1 MKKHYLLTALLAVF
15 ASAFFGCS
23 SDGNTTTGA
32 GLPYDD
38 GLESAGGGE
47 ELDNPSEG
55 SRPPNIDGVTFG
67 QFAPI
72 HFDTDSATIK
82 SSDKA
87 KLAKVG
93 EYMNNNPSAKI
104 LIAGNCDERGTA
116 EYNRALGQ
124 RRAQAARSY
133 LVRQGIPADRISTVS
148 YGEDKPV
155 GGLDQNRRDDF
166 GIID

>member
-15 ASAFFGCS
+15 VAAFFGCS
-23 SDGNTTTGA
+23 SDGTNTATGPGAPEEPYADNA
-32 GLPYDD
+32 GSEDLN
-38 GLESAGGGE
+38 
-47 ELDNPSEG
+47 NPPEG
-55 SRPPNIDGVTFG
+55 SHPNVGDAKWGTFS
-67 QFAPI
+67 AI
-72 HFDTDSATIK
+72 HFDTDSASIK
-82 SSDKA
+82 STDRS

-93 EYMNNNPSAKI
+93 EYLNNNPGSKI
-104 LIAGNCDERGTA
+104 LVAGNCDDRGTA

-133 LVRQGIPADRISTVS
+133 LIRQGIPADRISTVS

-155 GGLDQNRRDDF
+155 GDWDQNRRDDF